1 MAETTAD
8 TAPDG
13 TPDPTSTTD
22 PTDTVDTVDTVTEPT
37 TDVTAETEGGD
48 YSTETSDVPPV
59 SPPREIIA
67 APGAATGRRKQAIA
81 RVRLTPGTGQWTVN
95 GRKLDQY
102 FPNKVHQQLVNDP
115 FVTLEIDKRF
125 DVIARIH
132 GGGVSGQAGALRLA
146 IARALNEIDE
156 DGNRPALKRA
166 GFLTRDPRAK
176 ERKKYGLKK
185 ARKAPQYS
193 KR

>member
-1 MAETTAD
+1 VAETTA
-8 TAPDG
+8 
-13 TPDPTSTTD
+13 
-22 PTDTVDTVDTVTEPT
+22 PTDETVTENG
-37 TDVTAETEGGD
+37 TDVDEAAPE
-48 YSTETSDVPPV
+48 SFTSESSESSFTSAPA
-59 SPPREIIA
+59 REIIV
-67 APGAATGRRKQAIA
+67 APAAATGRRKQAIA
-81 RVRLTPGTGQWTVN
+81 RVRIAPGSGLWTVN
-95 GRKLDQY
+95 GRALDEY